1 MSAEPIAGWKPIYPQ
16 GWREGR
22 AFVSRK
28 RAAAAFVWVRACT
41 GVVLL
46 LLASCSRLP
55 PVSAVDLPSIP
66 PGSARIWFYR
76 VYDPTESKGRP
87 YIYMN
92 GAIVGISEQ
101 GYAFYR
107 DVPAG
112 LYHVSVA
119 SYGRDLFQFGD
130 VALVP
135 GQQAHVKI
143 LSLRSWVES
152 GRNFSRDTFYVLIVP
167 LTFAQA
173 EISHYPFLAAAGP

>member
-1 MSAEPIAGWKPIYPQ
+1 MVPG
-16 GWREGR
+16 
-22 AFVSRK
+22 K
-28 RAAAAFVWVRACT
+28 RAITASVWLRACT
-41 GVVLL
+41 GFVLL
-46 LLASCSRLP
+46 LLVSCSRLP
-55 PVSAVDLPSIP
+55 PVSAVDLPAIP

-107 DVPAG
+107 DVLAG
-112 LYHVSVA
+112 LYHVSVE
-119 SYGRDLFQFGD
+119 SYGRDLFQFRD

-135 GQQAHVKI
+135 GQQAYVKI

-167 LTFAQA
+167 PTFAQA
-173 EISHYPFLAAAGP
+173 EISHYPFLPTAGR